1 MVQEISTSSSGPTA
15 AATKSVKVE
24 ERQPST
30 TGTAPVADT
39 APRQADND
47 GRVGQVEKASV
58 KLSRQSN
65 SPQTLRPG
73 IQFNDDAA
81 RFVYLGINSSTQEVE
96 RQFPTEQE
104 LRQLAFF
111 RDSRGHLID
120 EDA

>member
-1 MVQEISTSSSGPTA
+1 MVQEISTSTGPATPA
-15 AATKSVKVE
+15 AKSVKID
-24 ERQPST
+24 ERQP
-30 TGTAPVADT
+30 TAPGAARAADRT
-39 APRQADND
+39 PRQADND
-47 GRVGQVEKASV
+47 GRVGPVA
-58 KLSRQSN
+58 QSN
-65 SPQTLRPG
+65 VQVSKQPNKPQTLRPG

-111 RDSRGHLID
+111 RDSRGVLID